1 MTLLPSDLLEASASG
16 VSKPTRPGTDHSSAS
31 PEFSTVYD
39 HIVSSAEFAAMDSS
53 PSEAPVDQAYEAAMA
68 PVADGA
74 DSATVMEIQAMTR
87 VGNHTD
93 MASVSSDAAAQV
105 GTPSNRVAQDM
116 ATGDAFETVKN
127 GILGLPMTSFE
138 DASRKV
144 PAEDEVHLDE
154 FSPSA
159 ATGGRVEVT
168 RHSSQVVPPTTQI
181 TSALVGSVDSAI
193 GVSEGIDHVT
203 VGELGGDE
211 ALALSMMVA
220 GQVAAADQ
228 QKAKQGPVTIS
239 DNSSESLVS
248 LKQTIGVPE
257 GGVLDSKGKS
267 ADNLLVVTPEP
278 LRVTHSDT
286 SVEQRPLV
294 AAAAG
299 AEASPMNS
307 PLKRTVNV
315 EQPLDLSQN
324 SKQQQASE
332 MATFIRVL
340 KNQGGGEAKINLHP
354 AELGRMSISV
364 STDATDTKVSFVV
377 ETAQARQAI
386 EAAMPKLKELLE
398 QSGLS
403 LSGSDVTEHHHQAA
417 SENTDDG
424 ARSRQSTDLSEAQSE
439 GGELTLS
446 VALDTNR
453 LLDAYA

>member
-1 MTLLPSDLLEASASG
+1 MTSLHSDLLEAPASG
-16 VSKPTRPGTDHSSAS
+16 VSKPTRPVSDHLSAS

-53 PSEAPVDQAYEAAMA
+53 PNEAPVDQAYEAAMA

-74 DSATVMEIQAMTR
+74 DSATVMEIQAMTP

-127 GILGLPMTSFE
+127 GILGLPTTSFE

-168 RHSSQVVPPTTQI
+168 RDSSQVLPTTQI

-193 GVSEGIDHVT
+193 GASEGIDHVI

-228 QKAKQGPVTIS
+228 QKAKQGPVTTS

-248 LKQTIGVPE
+248 LKQTIGTPE

-267 ADNLLVVTPEP
+267 ADNLLVVTSEP

-364 STDATDTKVSFVV
+364 STEATDTKVSFVV
-377 ETAQARQAI
+377 ETAQARQVI

-424 ARSRQSTDLSEAQSE
+424 ARSRQSTDFSEAQSE

>member
-1 MTLLPSDLLEASASG
+1 MTSLPSDLLEAPASG
-16 VSKPTRPGTDHSSAS
+16 VSKPTLAGKDHSSSS
-31 PEFSTVYD
+31 PEFSTVYG
-39 HIVSSAEFAAMDSS
+39 HVVSSAEFAPMDSL
-53 PSEAPVDQAYEAAMA
+53 PNEAPVDQAHDAAMA
-68 PVADGA
+68 PVVDGA
-74 DSATVMEIQAMTR
+74 DSATVMEIQAMTP

-105 GTPSNRVAQDM
+105 GAPSNTAAQDA
-116 ATGDAFETVKN
+116 ATGDAFEAVKN
-127 GILGLPMTSFE
+127 DILGL
-138 DASRKV
+138 
-144 PAEDEVHLDE
+144 
-154 FSPSA
+154 
-159 ATGGRVEVT
+159 
-168 RHSSQVVPPTTQI
+168 PTTQI

-193 GVSEGIDHVT
+193 GANEGIDHMI

-220 GQVAAADQ
+220 GQGAAGDQ
-228 QKAKQGPVTIS
+228 QKTKHGPVTTS
-239 DNSSESLVS
+239 DNNSESLAS
-248 LKQTIGVPE
+248 LKQMTGMPE
-257 GGVLDSKGKS
+257 GGVLDSNGKS
-267 ADNLLVVTPEP
+267 ADNLLIVTPEP

-294 AAAAG
+294 AVAAG

-307 PLKRTVNV
+307 PVKRLINV

-324 SKQQQASE
+324 SKQQPASE

-377 ETAQARQAI
+377 ETAQARQVI

-403 LSGSDVTEHHHQAA
+403 LSDSDVTEHHHQAA
-417 SENTDDG
+417 SENTDDR

>member
-1 MTLLPSDLLEASASG
+1 MTSLPSDLLEAPASV
-16 VSKPTRPGTDHSSAS
+16 VSKPTCAVTDHSSAS
-31 PEFSTVYD
+31 PEFSTVYG
-39 HIVSSAEFAAMDSS
+39 HVVLTAEFASVDSS
-53 PSEAPVDQAYEAAMA
+53 SNEAPIERAYDAAMA

-74 DSATVMEIQAMTR
+74 DSAMVMEIQAMTR

-93 MASVSSDAAAQV
+93 MASVSSDTAAQV
-105 GTPSNRVAQDM
+105 GAPLNAVAQDM
-116 ATGDAFETVKN
+116 ATGDAFEVVKN
-127 GILGLPMTSFE
+127 GIVGLSATSFE
-138 DASRKV
+138 DASRKA
-144 PAEDEVHLDE
+144 PAGDEVHLDD
-154 FSPSA
+154 FSPGA
-159 ATGGRVEVT
+159 ATGGRVDVT
-168 RHSSQVVPPTTQI
+168 RDSPQALPTTQI

-193 GVSEGIDHVT
+193 GASEGIDHMI
-203 VGELGGDE
+203 VGELVGDE
-211 ALALSMMVA
+211 ALTLSMMVA
-220 GQVAAADQ
+220 GQVAAGDQ
-228 QKAKQGPVTIS
+228 QKAKHGPVTTS
-239 DNSSESLVS
+239 DNNSESLVS
-248 LKQTIGVPE
+248 LKQATGMPE

-267 ADNLLVVTPEP
+267 ADNLLIVSPEP

-294 AAAAG
+294 SVATG

-307 PLKRTVNV
+307 PVKRIVNV

-377 ETAQARQAI
+377 ETAQARQVI

-403 LSGSDVTEHHHQAA
+403 LSDSDVTEHHHQAA
-417 SENTDDG
+417 SENTDDQ
-424 ARSRQSTDLSEAQSE
+424 ARSRQSTDLLEAQSE
-439 GGELTLS
+439 GGELTVS
-446 VALDTNR
+446 VTLDTNR